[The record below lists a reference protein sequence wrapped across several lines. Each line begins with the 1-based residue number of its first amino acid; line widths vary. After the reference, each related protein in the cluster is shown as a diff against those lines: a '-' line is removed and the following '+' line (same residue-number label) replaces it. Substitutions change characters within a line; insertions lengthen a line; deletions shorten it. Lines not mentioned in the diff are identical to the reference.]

1 MHRFSK
7 YAIME
12 LMVNIGYSQ
21 VLDIVSQLPK
31 NDMQNLL
38 KHLQSKVDITEK
50 KTVFSKSQTS
60 IQELIMQSP
69 TWTDEDYNNYLEV
82 KKHFHQSRLQ

>member
-1 MHRFSK
+1 
-7 YAIME
+7 ME

-21 VLDIVSQLPK
+21 VLDIVSQLPE
-31 NDMQNLL
+31 NDMHNLL

-60 IQELIMQSP
+60 IQELILQSP

>member
-82 KKHFHQSRLQ
+82 KKTFSL

>member
-1 MHRFSK
+1 
-7 YAIME
+7 ME

-21 VLDIVSQLPK
+21 VLDMVSQLPE
-31 NDMQNLL
+31 NDMHKLL

-82 KKHFHQSRLQ
+82 KKTFSL